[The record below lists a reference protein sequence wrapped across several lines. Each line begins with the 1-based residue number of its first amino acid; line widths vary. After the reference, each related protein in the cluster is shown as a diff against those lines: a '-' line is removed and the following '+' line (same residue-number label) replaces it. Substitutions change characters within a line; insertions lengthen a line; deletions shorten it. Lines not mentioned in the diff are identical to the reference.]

1 MNNYKNILIIQ
12 TAFLG
17 DVILLTPLIRA
28 VKRLYPQANIDALV
42 VPQSQGVLENNPHL
56 RDVLTFD
63 KRRNKWRAFWQTLRR
78 LRAAKY
84 DLAISP
90 HSSVT
95 TAWLMVLAGIPVR
108 VGFDRWHAAR
118 YLTHRV
124 PHYDDRGWHKVQKN
138 LHLLTALSKPLRQA
152 LSPEAEL
159 RLPRCIGVEAESR
172 SLRHDSTKLTTG
184 AQGTEAEPVEA
195 DVDRSLYPRQ
205 VGTGKAQ
212 GTELT
217 DLQTEL
223 FPSQQD
229 EAWAEDKLS
238 VFLSSEKPLIALA
251 PGSVWNTKRWPKE
264 HYIALSKKLCEQGYA
279 PVFIGG
285 PDERPLCAEIIE
297 QSDCQALNAAG
308 EATILQSAALIGQ
321 CDLMIC
327 NDSGAL
333 HIANAMQTDVFAFFG
348 PTVPS
353 IGYFP
358 FRPNDVVFER
368 EMDCRPCGS
377 HGGNACPLK
386 HHECMTLIT
395 PEEVFAKVEQKFG
408 KK

>member
-1 MNNYKNILIIQ
+1 MNSYKNILIIQ

-124 PHYDDRGWHKVQKN
+124 PHYDDRSWHKVQKN
-138 LHLLTALSKPLRQA
+138 LHLLTALSEPLRQA
-152 LSPEAEL
+152 LSPEAE
-159 RLPRCIGVEAESR
+159 
-172 SLRHDSTKLTTG
+172 
-184 AQGTEAEPVEA
+184 PVEA
-195 DVDRSLYPRQ
+195 DGPLRQAQGTDTEPCPPRLVGGEADRSLRSRQ
-205 VGTGKAQ
+205 VGTGRAQ
-212 GTELT
+212 ETELT

-223 FPSQQD
+223 FPTQQD
-229 EAWAEDKLS
+229 EAWAENKLAGFS
-238 VFLSSEKPLIALA
+238 SSEKPLIALA

-279 PVFIGG
+279 LVFIGG

-297 QSDCQALNAAG
+297 QSGCQALNVAS
-308 EATILQSAALIGQ
+308 EASILQSAALIGR

-377 HGGNACPLK
+377 HGGNVCPLK